1 MPRFAANLSLLF
13 TEHPLLERP
22 LVAARA
28 GFRAVELHFPYA
40 HDAGALSDT
49 IKAAGV
55 ELVLFNLPPG
65 DWAAGERGLAAVP
78 GCETQ
83 FMDGLER
90 ALTYAEAL
98 GVNKLHVM
106 AGILADESGRER
118 ARATYLNNL
127 QRAAECAAKANCTL
141 LIEAI
146 NRRDMPGY
154 FLDSTREA
162 VAICAE
168 LKVANL
174 GILFDMYHAQILGG
188 DLCSMLDRAWP
199 WLGHVQIAGVPGRHE
214 PDAGEIDY
222 RWLLAEL
229 DRRGYAGWVGCE
241 YHPRGATEAGLGWRQ
256 AYTEQSAGG

>member
-13 TEHPLLERP
+13 SEYPFLKRP
-22 LVAARA
+22 LAAARA
-28 GFRAVELHFPYA
+28 GFRAVEFHFPYEYEV
-40 HDAGALSDT
+40 GAVADG

-55 ELVLFNLPPG
+55 EPVLFNLPPG
-65 DWAAGERGLAAVP
+65 DWAAGERGLAAAS
-78 GCETQ
+78 GREAE

-90 ALTYAEAL
+90 ALIYAEAL

-106 AGILADESGRER
+106 AGVLADDSGRER
-118 ARATYLNNL
+118 ARATYLDNL
-127 QRAAECAAKANCTL
+127 QRAAERAAKANCTL

-154 FLDSTREA
+154 FLDSPREA

-168 LKVANL
+168 LNHGNL
-174 GILFDMYHAQILGG
+174 GILFDIYHTQILGG
-188 DLCSMLDRAWP
+188 DLCSMLDCAWP

-256 AYTEQSAGG
+256 AYTG